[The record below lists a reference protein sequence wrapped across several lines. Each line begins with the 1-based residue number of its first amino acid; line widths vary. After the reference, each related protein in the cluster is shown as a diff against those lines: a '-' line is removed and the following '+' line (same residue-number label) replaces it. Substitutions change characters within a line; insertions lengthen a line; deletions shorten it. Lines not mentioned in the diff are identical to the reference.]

1 MPSSSDIQ
9 KKAIHTDSVSY
20 DIRRESGTCA
30 SSVADSKTWW
40 QGEAGNTL
48 RDEYKMINQEI
59 TSMTGKLGS
68 LKTNLYTLASKVSE
82 ADLARQQKAAELSS
96 PKRSISMKY

>member
-1 MPSSSDIQ
+1 MPSASDIQ
-9 KKAIHTDSVSY
+9 KKAINTDSVSY

-30 SSVADSKTWW
+30 NSIVDSKTWW

-59 TSMTGKLGS
+59 TSLTGRLGS
-68 LKTNLYTLASKVSE
+68 LKTNLYTLASKVTE
-82 ADLARQQKAAELSS
+82 ADLARQQKAAELAS
-96 PKRSISMKY
+96 PKRSTSMKY